1 MNIRYASLYFV
12 GQIWWASP
20 KLLSR
25 ERPCCTVADYQNW
38 RKPKVPSTQRLRE
51 GLRAQ
56 RHLWPKLTAFVA
68 PILTPKPESGHDGR
82 YSPEVSPRL
91 SWDPTHYVRVREVR
105 EDEQGGIIPTQIRIL
120 ACEFPSQ
127 CCFWLDPHRRVLRR
141 INGHF
146 LVMLPPPPWRM
157 CWVPL
162 TKMWAGWSFPPK
174 CLDLFEQTSKRRD
187 STPDW
192 ADMAGELVVGIL
204 YNLFLP
210 LLLLAGE
217 SPCSFSS

>member
-25 ERPCCTVADYQNW
+25 ERPCCTVADCQNR
-38 RKPKVPSTQRLRE
+38 RKPKVPSAERLGE

-68 PILTPKPESGHDGR
+68 PIPCQVVTGDILLRSVPDWAGIQPIMSEWERWERTSREASSPLKSG
-82 YSPEVSPRL
+82 S
-91 SWDPTHYVRVREVR
+91 
-105 EDEQGGIIPTQIRIL
+105 
-120 ACEFPSQ
+120 CEFPSW
-127 CCFWLDPHRRVLRR
+127 CCFWPDPHRRLLRR

-146 LVMLPPPPWRM
+146 LVMLPPPPLWGM
-157 CWVPL
+157 LWLPL
-162 TKMWAGWSFPPK
+162 TKMWAGRSFPPK
-174 CLDLFEQTSKRRD
+174 CSDLFEQTSKRRD
-187 STPDW
+187 SAPDW